1 MDERRADPVLFDDL
15 FEKPTRISFDE
26 PHTSSDGGVFVLNAA
41 DRLLGVTSAFVER
54 IQDDRQPG
62 KVQHTVEQ
70 LLRQRVFGIACGYA
84 DANDAARLAGD
95 PMMRLAAGRSASD
108 DGDDLAGQSTLSRF
122 ENSLDAT
129 TLFRIGCGL
138 AEAVLDHQK
147 RRRRKRRKPRLIT
160 IDLDPT
166 DDPTHGQ
173 QQFAFFNG
181 HYGNWCYL
189 PLAGFVSFDDDPEQY
204 LVAAVLRPG
213 NAHATHGAICV
224 LRRLVA
230 MIRERWPKARIRVR
244 LDGGYATPA
253 MFEWLEWLGVEYL
266 VAMASNKRLDAIAEP
281 QMRQSRREQ
290 KRTGETARRFGECR
304 YAARS
309 WDHQRRVIYKAEVVS
324 LSGRPPRDNCRF
336 VVTNL
341 RHSPENVYNI
351 YRQRGD
357 AENRIKELQYGVDIG
372 RTSCTSFL
380 ANAFRVLM
388 SAAAYMLLQCIREY
402 APDERLRRAQ
412 IWTLRDRLLKVAARV
427 RITWRQIQIHLPE
440 TCAWAAA
447 IRRLAV
453 KLGACP
459 ALGP

>member
-15 FEKPTRISFDE
+15 YEKPTRVSFDE
-26 PHTSSDGGVFVLNAA
+26 QRTSSDGGVFLVSAA
-41 DRLLGVTSAFVER
+41 DRLLGITRAFVDQIE
-54 IQDDRQPG
+54 DGRQPG
-62 KVQHTVEQ
+62 KVRHTVEQ

-84 DANDAARLAGD
+84 DANDAAKLAGD
-95 PMMRLAAGRSASD
+95 PMMRLAAGRSAEED
-108 DGDDLAGQSTLSRF
+108 DDLAGQSTLSRF

-138 AEAVLDHQK
+138 VEAVLDHQK
-147 RRRRKRRKPRLIT
+147 RRRRAGRKPRLIT

-189 PLAGFVSFDDDPEQY
+189 PLAAFVSFDRDPTQY
-204 LVAAVLRPG
+204 LVGAVLRPG
-213 NAHATHGAICV
+213 NAHATHGAFCV
-224 LRRLVA
+224 LRRLIE
-230 MIRERWPKARIRVR
+230 MIRWRWPKARIRVR
-244 LDGGYATPA
+244 LDGGYATPL
-253 MFEWLEWLGVEYL
+253 MFEWLEWWGVEYL
-266 VAMASNKRLDAIAEP
+266 VAMAGNKRLDAIAEP
-281 QMRQSRREQ
+281 AMRKSRREQ
-290 KRTGETARRFGECR
+290 RQTGETARRFGECR

-309 WDHQRRVIYKAEVVS
+309 WDRRRRVIFKAEVVV

-341 RHSPENVYNI
+341 PHSPERVYNI

-357 AENRIKELQYGVDIG
+357 AENRIKELQHGVDIG

-388 SAAAYMLLQCIREY
+388 SAAAYMLLQLLREY
-402 APDERLRRAQ
+402 APDEGLRRAQ
-412 IWTLRDRLLKVAARV
+412 VWTLRERLIKVAARV
-427 RITWRQIQIHLPE
+427 RVTWRQIQIHLPA
-440 TCAWAAA
+440 TCGWAHLL
-447 IRRLAV
+447 RRLAIN
-453 KLGACP
+453 LGAEP